1 MVHYS
6 LRTFMT
12 EVPLILK
19 TFSICVTFVPAHDF
33 LTHLMTF
40 HFERKLLEL
49 GGLVEMFQA
58 DFTSVRERSGVAAP
72 V

>member
-1 MVHYS
+1 
-6 LRTFMT
+6 
-12 EVPLILK
+12 
-19 TFSICVTFVPAHDF
+19 
-33 LTHLMTF
+33 MTF

-72 V
+72 VRWQRVVVLLQEHLGVAAL